1 MMKKICIVLVL
12 LLLFSVPVCARA
24 ENYCSSRGARKQW
37 ADLSARYPKDG
48 LIQTLHALWI
58 GLCAKVKAREIDEKQ
73 AIDLFERARAAAV
86 SARKEE
92 IARDKK
98 TERAGI

>member
-1 MMKKICIVLVL
+1 MKKTCIILIL
-12 LLLFSVPVCARA
+12 FMLFSLPVCARA

-58 GLCAKVKAREIDEKQ
+58 GLCAKVKARQIDEKQ
-73 AIDLFERARAAAV
+73 AIDLFEKARAAAV

-92 IARDKK
+92 IARDRKR
-98 TERAGI
+98 ERTGI

>member
-1 MMKKICIVLVL
+1 MKKTCIVLVL
-12 LLLFSVPVCARA
+12 FVLFSVPVCARA
-24 ENYCSSRGARKQW
+24 ENYCSSQEARRQW
-37 ADLSARYPKDG
+37 AELSARYPKDE

-58 GLCAKVKAREIDEKQ
+58 GLCAKVKAGKIDEKQ

-92 IARDKK
+92 IARDRKRK
-98 TERAGI
+98 RTGI

>member
-24 ENYCSSRGARKQW
+24 ENYCSSRGARRQW

>member
-1 MMKKICIVLVL
+1 MKKTCIILIL
-12 LLLFSVPVCARA
+12 SMLFSVPVCARA

-92 IARDKK
+92 IARDRKR
-98 TERAGI
+98 ERTGI